1 MLEHGSHIMKAWWF
15 ALLFYILTLFLTK
28 VSICVFLVIAT
39 DFMIFLLPVPVV
51 YPLKLPRRQK
61 FALVTIFAIG
71 FFVCLISLI
80 RLWILIK
87 TQSNPNPD
95 FTYAGTPLIYWTVIE
110 VDTAIVVAC
119 AMTLKPL
126 ITRFFPNLLIPRSI
140 WDASVL
146 ESNGR
151 PRTIGSAPWRPGG
164 GARGIGDVGMES
176 MRNGDSVDLGL
187 GGGQVSPSEG
197 TDVGSTW
204 GRSNG
209 EELGKMTA
217 KSLG

>member
-1 MLEHGSHIMKAWWF
+1 
-15 ALLFYILTLFLTK
+15 
-28 VSICVFLVIAT
+28 
-39 DFMIFLLPVPVV
+39 
-51 YPLKLPRRQK
+51 
-61 FALVTIFAIG
+61 
-71 FFVCLISLI
+71 
-80 RLWILIK
+80 
-87 TQSNPNPD
+87 
-95 FTYAGTPLIYWTVIE
+95 
-110 VDTAIVVAC
+110 
-119 AMTLKPL
+119 MTLKPL

-217 KSLG
+217 KSLGLVNQVV